1 MASGEAD
8 TRPAR
13 GVPALDYHIVP
24 VADHTHIRQY
34 AVIHSLFLL
43 NSTMCYI
50 IHPAPRYFNASRGGV
65 RQNLQKTSR
74 LVSLTMIEFI
84 NGGVICF
91 LNSYCEIMQAKPMN
105 PAKFAETNKL

>member
-1 MASGEAD
+1 
-8 TRPAR
+8 
-13 GVPALDYHIVP
+13 
-24 VADHTHIRQY
+24 
-34 AVIHSLFLL
+34 
-43 NSTMCYI
+43 MCYI
-50 IHPAPRYFNASRGGV
+50 IHPAPQDFNAPKGGV

-105 PAKFAETNKL
+105 PAKFAETNKLWLLTICTIMRIISNGLLLNVRGVTA